1 MSRDGLFAPDTIP
14 LSDEQFKQIT
24 VGDNRST
31 DVAIPTSKGYFDF
44 DI

>member
-1 MSRDGLFAPDTIP
+1 MSRDGLFTPDTIP
-14 LSDEQFKQIT
+14 LSDEQIT
-24 VGDNRST
+24 VVNKCST